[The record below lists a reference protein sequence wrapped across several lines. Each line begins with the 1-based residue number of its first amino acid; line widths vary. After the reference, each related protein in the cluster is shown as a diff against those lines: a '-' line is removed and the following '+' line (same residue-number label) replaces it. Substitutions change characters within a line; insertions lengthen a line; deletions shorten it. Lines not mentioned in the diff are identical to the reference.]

1 MFDCFV
7 FLLVFFFFFFF
18 FFLGGGGGV
27 CGGGGGGGFR
37 LFVLTSPGRTGY
49 FPASILYKSIA
60 GPDGPLMA
68 RYRFI
73 KKAYWVLSCKL
84 HRVNNA

>member
-7 FLLVFFFFFFF
+7 FLFVCLFFFVFFLF
-18 FFLGGGGGV
+18 FFLGGV
-27 CGGGGGGGFR
+27 LGGGGGGGFR

-60 GPDGPLMA
+60 G
-68 RYRFI
+68 R
-73 KKAYWVLSCKL
+73 
-84 HRVNNA
+84 